1 MSIQL
6 KAFSGGAIQEN
17 NISSNLLLFHM
28 LLKRGEKISVNGVV
42 NSDMSLIIRNM
53 SGKEM
58 FKYGGICIVKWV
70 KYDTLKVHPEI

>member
-1 MSIQL
+1 
-6 KAFSGGAIQEN
+6 
-17 NISSNLLLFHM
+17 M